1 MEVSSRKVCYVLD
14 FPPDKEV
21 VLFEC
26 AWFDV
31 PPANRTESKGYKKD
45 KYGIVDLDTT
55 LHRFQGDPETLTLQA
70 SKLNMFSM

>member
-1 MEVSSRKVCYVLD
+1 MEVSSKKVCYVLD

-26 AWFDV
+26 DWFDV

-45 KYGIVDLDTT
+45 KYGITDLDTT
-55 LHRFQGDPETLTLQA
+55 LHRFQ
-70 SKLNMFSM
+70 